1 MPGAKGEACL
11 PHSLLP
17 DLQALV
23 GVPPIP
29 QEKQP
34 FFVPCLRAA
43 SFKDPCCKGFL
54 VLIISPWFHPT
65 PPLLQKKENL
75 DFLEPLCVSYLLNP
89 FHTCWVLGLSTS
101 CEPLWRAAFP
111 FYPPIQGTWDL
122 LGGKSSISTS
132 SRTFDPHLRLF
143 WQIKGVHTEIPL
155 WKNPKE
161 GDLRGDQTNPGRTSK
176 VFSGFSVSVF
186 L

>member
-75 DFLEPLCVSYLLNP
+75 DFLGTIVRFIPAESVSYLLSPRTFN
-89 FHTCWVLGLSTS
+89 FMRASVTS
-101 CEPLWRAAFP
+101 CFP
-111 FYPPIQGTWDL
+111 ILPTNSVNVRFTGRQELNPD
-122 LGGKSSISTS
+122 
-132 SRTFDPHLRLF
+132 F
-143 WQIKGVHTEIPL
+143 V
-155 WKNPKE
+155 KN
-161 GDLRGDQTNPGRTSK
+161 
-176 VFSGFSVSVF
+176 F
-186 L
+186 